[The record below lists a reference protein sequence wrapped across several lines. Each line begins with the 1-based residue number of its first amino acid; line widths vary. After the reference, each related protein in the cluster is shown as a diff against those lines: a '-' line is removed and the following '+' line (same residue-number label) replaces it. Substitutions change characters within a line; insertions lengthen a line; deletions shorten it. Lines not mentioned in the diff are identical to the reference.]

1 MHIAH
6 APEPKI
12 EATNVVVFMP
22 QTTKRSCKNNFRVF
36 GIIPQ
41 RDRDLAQNPKSE
53 TRNSKQTR
61 KTEIRIAKPGR
72 LAPFGA
78 LELFRILN
86 LFRISDSGLRI
97 SRASNPGWPGVGI
110 PPGSRIL
117 FLHRPLARPNR
128 NHKLMNPFFSQVC
141 PGADAWESSASRFVR
156 SRKGPIRGSLPRRQ
170 FCADV

>member
-1 MHIAH
+1 MHMAH

-36 GIIPQ
+36 GIVPQ

-53 TRNSKQTR
+53 TRNPKQTR
-61 KTEIRIAKPGR
+61 RSEIRIAKPGR
-72 LAPFGA
+72 LAPFRA

-97 SRASNPGWPGVGI
+97 SRASNAGWPGVRI

-117 FLHRPLARPNR
+117 FLHRPLASHPLPPVPWPPR
-128 NHKLMNPFFSQVC
+128 NLDIARLRTVAPH
-141 PGADAWESSASRFVR
+141 AR
-156 SRKGPIRGSLPRRQ
+156 SLPERELLPQLIHTRLS
-170 FCADV
+170 